1 MAASELTTEQLAIA
15 INQMATQI
23 GVDIKNLKD
32 MKLNSNS
39 NAVSADKW
47 VTERTIAVEG
57 AATGSVVLDGSANV
71 TLTLTLAALQEASTT
86 ESGIV
91 MLSGDIVDDATS
103 ESKAPTVK
111 ALAET
116 KALMD
121 VLFAKAGAGVNLLT
135 QYVQNFNGVGLGW
148 AVSDVLA
155 TVGTIGALK
164 HVRGNVL
171 VLETTNAV
179 NTDAYIYLD
188 DSTTN
193 YDNIQLQ
200 SGAKY
205 IYSFYAKAE
214 VTGKQM
220 RCAIKLSDGSF
231 IDTTPTPTAF
241 TDQFVRYALNFTM
254 PAGQTGAVLAFFPNV
269 DAALGTKFHI
279 QGLMLE
285 RVISTGVGNYNPSEF
300 KS

>member
-23 GVDIKNLKD
+23 GADVKNLKD
-32 MKLNSNS
+32 TKLNSNS
-39 NAVSADKW
+39 NAISADKW
-47 VTERTIAVEG
+47 VIERTITVEG

-71 TLTLTLAALQEASTT
+71 TLTLTLAELQAASTT

-91 MLSGDIVDDATS
+91 MLSGDIDNDATS

-121 VLFAKAGAGVNLLT
+121 ILFSKAGAGVNLLT
-135 QYVQNFNGVGLGW
+135 QYVQKFQGVGFGW

-155 TVGTIGALK
+155 TVGVVGALK
-164 HVRGNVL
+164 HIRGDVL

-188 DSTTN
+188 DSDTD
-193 YDNIQLQ
+193 YGNIQLQ
-200 SGAKY
+200 AGAKY

-285 RVISTGVGNYNPSEF
+285 RVISTEVGNYNPSEF

>member
-23 GVDIKNLKD
+23 GVDVKNLKD
-32 MKLNSNS
+32 TKLNSNS

-47 VTERTIAVEG
+47 VTERTIVVEG

-86 ESGIV
+86 ESGLV
-91 MLSGDIVDDATS
+91 MLSGDIVNDATS
-103 ESKAPTVK
+103 ETKAPTVK

-135 QYVQNFNGVGLGW
+135 QYVQNFNGVGFGW

-155 TVGTIGALK
+155 TVGTSGALK

-231 IDTTPTPTAF
+231 VDTTPTPTAF